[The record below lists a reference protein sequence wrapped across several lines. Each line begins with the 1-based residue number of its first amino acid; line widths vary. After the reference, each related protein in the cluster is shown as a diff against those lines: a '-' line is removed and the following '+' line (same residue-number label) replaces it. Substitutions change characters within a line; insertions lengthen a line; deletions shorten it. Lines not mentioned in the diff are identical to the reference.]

1 MADGDQAV
9 LAEGHTIP
17 LAWDGTDPGLGPG
30 IDTDK
35 DIGEYWEPNVWI
47 IHRTQR

>member
-1 MADGDQAV
+1 VAVRAVRPGDDLV

-30 IDTDK
+30 IDATETAPFALRAAA
-35 DIGEYWEPNVWI
+35 G
-47 IHRTQR
+47 